1 MVDVLPAELGH
12 VDEAVHAAQVDE
24 GTEVDHRGDDALAAL
39 ARLEVLQEVAALL
52 LLRLFEPG
60 PARQHDVVA
69 VAVELDDLGLDDLAH
84 VGLQLAH
91 AAQLDERGGQEAAQ
105 ADVDDQ
111 AALDDLDDRTGHH
124 LAVVLLLLDRRPGP
138 LVLRPLLGEDEPAL
152 LVLLL
157 EDERLDVV
165 AERHDLGGVDVVA
178 DGELA
183 GGDHALGL
191 EADVEQDLVA
201 VDLDDRPLD
210 DVAVVELDDGVA
222 HRLFEIGVPQ
232 VVVDDGAGGVVPLG
246 VEAAHR
252 FGGEEGGACCVSHGE
267 APCGGCDL
275 QPQDRAG
282 VSLDEYGCAAA
293 GAGGQG
299 LPA

>member
-1 MVDVLPAELGH
+1 MPPRSTKAPKLT
-12 VDEAVHAAQVDE
+12 
-24 GTEVDHRGDDALAAL
+24 TEETTPLRRSPGL
-39 ARLEVLQEVAALL
+39 RFCQEVAPLL
-52 LLRLFEPG
+52 LLGLFEPG

-69 VAVELDDLGLDDLAH
+69 VAVELNDLGLNDLAH

-91 AAQLDERGGQEAAQ
+91 TAQLDQGGGQEAAQ

-111 AALDDLDDRTGHH
+111 AALDDLDHRARHH
-124 LAVVLLLLDRRPGP
+124 LAVVLLLFDGRPGP
-138 LVLRPLLGEDEPAL
+138 LVLRALLGQDEPPL

-157 EDERLDVV
+157 EHEGLDVV
-165 AERHDLGGVDVVA
+165 AERHDLGRVDVVA

-183 GGDHALGL
+183 GGDDPFGL
-191 EADVEQDLVA
+191 EADVEEDLVA

-210 DVAVVELDDGVA
+210 DVAVVEFDDGVT
-222 HRLFEIGVPQ
+222 HRLFEIGVTQ

-267 APCGGCDL
+267 APCGRCDL
-275 QPQDRAG
+275 HPQDRAG
-282 VSLDEYGCAAA
+282 VSSRNMDCAAT